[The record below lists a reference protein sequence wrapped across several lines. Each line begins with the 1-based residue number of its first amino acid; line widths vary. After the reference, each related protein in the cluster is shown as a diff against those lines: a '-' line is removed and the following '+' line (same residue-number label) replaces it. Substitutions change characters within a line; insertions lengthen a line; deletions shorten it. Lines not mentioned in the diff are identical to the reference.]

1 MALSYAMPAL
11 LPRAK
16 DRGVTPRLD
25 AGEALLVYVIR
36 AADGELTAAELLGH
50 GEFSLTRLYESA

>member
-1 MALSYAMPAL
+1 MPAL

-16 DRGVTPRLD
+16 DRGVTPPPD
-25 AGEALLVYVIR
+25 AGEALLDYVIR

-50 GEFSLTRLYESA
+50 GEFSLARLHESA